1 MKIYAK
7 QRLVASNP
15 RAELKELTKQYVPN
29 LKKPTG
35 TVKGELLRAL
45 NFVVQA
51 SDEDGETFYW
61 APKTVGAAILYLYNE
76 SFNPQVQDWID
87 DIDDR
92 KVYYPDTKKIEDL
105 IKKTLFLMGEDYKDS
120 PLGRFYD
127 KKTSDNSLTKY
138 RKQALE
144 VWPE

>member
-76 SFNPQVQDWID
+76 SFNTKVRDWVDAID
-87 DIDDR
+87 NR
-92 KVYYPDTKKIEDL
+92 QVYYPDTNEIEDL
-105 IKKTLFLMGEDYKDS
+105 IERTLYFMGEEHKDS
-120 PLGRFYD
+120 PLGQFYD
-127 KKTSDNSLTKY
+127 SKTSDNGLTKY
-138 RKQALE
+138 RKEALKQWSE
-144 VWPE
+144 